1 MQFPEEFRQSWL
13 SAYNERVQRNGTL
26 HRTNE
31 QPGVSALVLNLTNID
46 LKNVLDAAQ
55 VDDGKDHP
63 GVRVTFAILR
73 ILSPGFASF
82 QADGHESGKRK
93 AGGKGSGASSAP
105 KERYGR
111 MQGDGMVVMHSY
123 ELLNKKGAFSKGW
136 PSEKCIVLAPG
147 MIISNRVFGNKLH
160 AVFGKDHSQVNA
172 FQLAMVQ
179 LGTSSM
185 SASGAESGN
194 LLQIRSYAPLPPY
207 SASSLRLVPL
217 GIMSSSVQ
225 AAMQRKESFM
235 SGCMVSED
243 QKENLDMS
251 LIRGSL
257 NSSVSVIDVG
267 YIDSK
272 NGAFS
277 VSATGSIRFHVTEPI
292 ADITARVIEVKIDER
307 DFGTND
313 IVWISKLLNVA
324 VLLQSVRMLVSF
336 DGYRNKD
343 LEAEVSYSYPSIP
356 PLFCSNHCP
365 SPFCSNHFS
374 VYDCI
379 H

>member
-46 LKNVLDAAQ
+46 LKTVLDAAQ

-73 ILSPGFASF
+73 ILSPGFSAF
-82 QADGHESGKRK
+82 QADGNESGKRK
-93 AGGKGSGASSAP
+93 AIGKGSGASSAP

-111 MQGDGMVVMHSY
+111 MQGDGMVLMHSY
-123 ELLNKKGAFSKGW
+123 ELLNKKGVYSKGR
-136 PSEKCIVLAPG
+136 PSEKCVVLAPG
-147 MIISNRVFGNKLH
+147 MIISNRVFGNKLQQ
-160 AVFGKDHSQVNA
+160 VFGKDHSQVNA

-185 SASGAESGN
+185 SSAGAESGN
-194 LLQIRSYAPLPPY
+194 LLQIRSFAPLPQY
-207 SASSLRLVPL
+207 SPSSFRLVPL

-225 AAMQRKESFM
+225 AAMQRKESFL
-235 SGCMVSED
+235 SGCMVSNVPDD

-307 DFGTND
+307 DFGTNE

-324 VLLQSVRMLVSF
+324 VLLKSVRMLVSF
-336 DGYRNKD
+336 DSYRNKD
-343 LEAEVSYSYPSIP
+343 LDAEVSHSPIQFID
-356 PLFCSNHCP
+356 PLIHC
-365 SPFCSNHFS
+365 H
-374 VYDCI
+374 
-379 H
+379 